1 VTVGSWRGA
10 FAKDTGDAA
19 EQPFHDGIF
28 FAFRSHLPDYNA
40 ETVAPHR
47 AVHGK

>member
-1 VTVGSWRGA
+1 MYAWRGA

-40 ETVAPHR
+40 EALAVAPHR
-47 AVHGK
+47 TVRGK